1 MLSQREQNTGFD
13 KNFRKNF
20 KKTDKTAKL
29 FEKKTIFI
37 SESFI
42 EGPCLPKTAQK
53 RCIGI
58 VRGSTKPDGRQSRGG
73 VFWNMT
79 KAEKEQLKAV
89 QEKHYRELYEKIR
102 PTVEA
107 NIRKWYLIRT
117 KKKRKRTC
125 RYTISK
131 KEAAKILVIKVD

>member
-1 MLSQREQNTGFD
+1 
-13 KNFRKNF
+13 
-20 KKTDKTAKL
+20 
-29 FEKKTIFI
+29 
-37 SESFI
+37 
-42 EGPCLPKTAQK
+42 
-53 RCIGI
+53 
-58 VRGSTKPDGRQSRGG
+58 
-73 VFWNMT
+73 MT
-79 KAEKEQLKAV
+79 KAEKEQLKAA

-131 KEAAKILVIKVD
+131 REAAKILVIKID